1 MIKSFFTKLRSVWLL
16 GNIIKTLNTYL
27 KDEFKIMASDNKIEI
42 NTPSAKLLI
51 EVDMTTS
58 IASIMLT
65 DHVRAYRCTTS
76 SRSEFNDEIVYRLLD
91 YDELWNTKLFK

>member
-27 KDEFKIMASDNKIEI
+27 KDEFKIMSSDNKIEI
-42 NTPSAKLLI
+42 NTSSAKLLI
-51 EVDMTTS
+51 VVDMTTT

>member
-42 NTPSAKLLI
+42 NTSSAKLLI
-51 EVDMTTS
+51 VVDMTTT
-58 IASIMLT
+58 IASIMMT